1 MNTNEQDN
9 MQKRELVRD
18 LFLKLDKDG
27 SGAVEAKEIALA
39 LNMYLVYYIYML
51 FCSQRELNIYLPKYI
66 MYMYTHTHTHTH
78 THTLTHAHTSRRSR
92 DG

>member
-51 FCSQRELNIYLPKYI
+51 FVVNVNLIYIYPNI
-66 MYMYTHTHTHTH
+66 
-78 THTLTHAHTSRRSR
+78 
-92 DG
+92 